1 MGLPLTTRVEYK
13 AYAGLNSSTDDVLID
28 IIIPKVSALIK
39 SVCRRSFVDYVDEPK
54 LEILDGGTLSLSLEE
69 YPILSVSSLEYSSD
83 YGNTYTELTEFSDF
97 AVIKN
102 LGSIRSISTSGFT
115 EAINGY
121 RVTYTAGYEEIPPEL
136 KLAVF
141 DLITYYIRHD
151 YSVHSNRAPGA
162 NSVQIE
168 YITTTNLPAH
178 IKRILD
184 LYAANYN

>member
-1 MGLPLTTRVEYK
+1 MGLSLITRSEYK
-13 AYAGLNSSTDDVLID
+13 AYMNMNSPAEDGVID
-28 IIIPKVSALIK
+28 AIIPAVSALVK
-39 SVCRRSFVDYVDEPK
+39 SVCRRSFIDYIDEPK
-54 LEILDGGTLSLSLEE
+54 VEYTDGGTPAISLEE
-69 YPILSVSSLEYSSD
+69 YPVTSINSLEYSSD
-83 YGNTYTELTEFSDF
+83 FGNTYTELTEFVDF
-97 AVIKN
+97 ATQKSMGVVKAIA
-102 LGSIRSISTSGFT
+102 SVGFP

-121 RVTYTAGYEEIPPEL
+121 RITYNAGYETLPIEL

-141 DLITYYIRHD
+141 DLVTYYIKHD

-168 YITTTNLPAH
+168 YITTTSLPAH